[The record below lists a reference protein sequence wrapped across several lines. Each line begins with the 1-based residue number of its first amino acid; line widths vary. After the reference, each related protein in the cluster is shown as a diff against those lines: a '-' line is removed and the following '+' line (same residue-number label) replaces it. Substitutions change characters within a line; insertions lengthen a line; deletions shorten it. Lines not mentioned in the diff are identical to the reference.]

1 MGAFND
7 RNRADALA
15 AELRARGFD
24 VFVSG
29 QPPHRVQ
36 VGAFSQ
42 ESRARA
48 TAEDLRALG
57 YEAIVI
63 PPG

>member
-7 RNRADALA
+7 RTRADGLA
-15 AELRARGFD
+15 AELRARGYE

-29 QPPHRVQ
+29 TPPHRVQ
-36 VGAFSQ
+36 VGAFS
-42 ESRARA
+42 ESTRARA
-48 TAEDLRALG
+48 LADDLQAQG
-57 YEAIVI
+57 FEAIVV